1 MANNFPTIRP
11 TLSHNYAG
19 TGVLPPDVTFTRAS
33 SSGGYYDGKTV
44 AKAEENL
51 LIRSGDLTQ
60 TVHFKDGVTAASAT
74 QIQATATAGPHLTH
88 YNTAIGGL
96 LAGSGTVT
104 QTIRMSAGTY
114 NLIQIFV
121 ANDPALGIA
130 NIDLTDGT
138 IGTNTLAVT
147 VTDMG
152 SGVYDIK
159 CTYTTSGTN
168 RVLGVALVTSTS
180 AARQQSWTALGTE
193 TVNILFQQYEQR
205 SFATA
210 YTPTTTQPITNYIP
224 KMLFAPAN
232 VPVFDHNPTTG
243 EALGL
248 SVWEARTN
256 LLLRSQEF
264 DNAYWTKTNASISAN
279 QIIAPDGTLTGDKL
293 VENTAN
299 STHFVERS
307 ISLSTAAHSF
317 SVFAKKGERNFIWLR
332 GVAAGALNVQA
343 WFNLDTGAVGTISA
357 AGSGATRS
365 IKNMGNGWY
374 LCTLVIPSAVASA
387 FEYRYGVTSADNTTT
402 YTGDGVS
409 GIYIWGAQLETGA
422 FATPYIPTVAS
433 TVARSADVAVMTG
446 VNFSRW
452 YRADE
457 GAFVVDAFARATP
470 SSSRFALVVSD
481 GTANNRIGMATRAAT
496 TTTGLQVVVG
506 GSTVATCAV
515 TVSAD
520 AFYKF
525 AGSYAANDFNA
536 AVNGTLATQDTL
548 GGVPVV
554 TSMTIGSNQ
563 AGDATT
569 TLNGYIKSLSYY
581 PTRLT
586 NAQLQAVTA

>member
-11 TLSHNYAG
+11 SLNMQFAG

-51 LIRSGDLTQ
+51 FVNSVWAGAVSGTPGTVPTNWSFVTSGGSLTVSGESIEFFAAAGQ
-60 TVHFKDGVTAASAT
+60 RQSISQNLTVTAGQAITVSVDVDSVVGTASAVVVQLEPLSGT
-74 QIQATATAGPHLTH
+74 FTSTTNVVVSDGTGRKSASTTCTVGGILRIRFGASVTIATADDC
-88 YNTAIGGL
+88 
-96 LAGSGTVT
+96 TVSMKAP
-104 QTIRMSAGTY
+104 QMEI
-114 NLIQIFV
+114 
-121 ANDPALGIA
+121 
-130 NIDLTDGT
+130 
-138 IGTNTLAVT
+138 
-147 VTDMG
+147 
-152 SGVYDIK
+152 
-159 CTYTTSGTN
+159 
-168 RVLGVALVTSTS
+168 
-180 AARQQSWTALGTE
+180 
-193 TVNILFQQYEQR
+193 R

-264 DNAYWTKTNASISAN
+264 QTTWGATRSTVSVN
-279 QIIAPDGTLTGDKL
+279 QLIAPDGTVSADKL
-293 VENTAN
+293 IANTDN
-299 STHFVERS
+299 NTHFVGQNVALVSGTTYTVSSFVKAAEYSQVRLQTTGTANWAQAFFDLTNGTVISNSVGAGAEIRS
-307 ISLSTAAHSF
+307 VGNGWFRIS
-317 SVFAKKGERNFIWLR
+317 VR
-332 GVAAGALNVQA
+332 GVADL
-343 WFNLDTGAVGTISA
+343 TGSSTISLA
-357 AGSGATRS
+357 PAVAGSA
-365 IKNMGNGWY
+365 I
-374 LCTLVIPSAVASA
+374 
-387 FEYRYGVTSADNTTT
+387 F
-402 YTGDGVS
+402 TGDGTS
-409 GIYIWGAQLETGA
+409 GIYIWGAQLEVGA
-422 FATPYIPTVAS
+422 FPTPYIPTVAS